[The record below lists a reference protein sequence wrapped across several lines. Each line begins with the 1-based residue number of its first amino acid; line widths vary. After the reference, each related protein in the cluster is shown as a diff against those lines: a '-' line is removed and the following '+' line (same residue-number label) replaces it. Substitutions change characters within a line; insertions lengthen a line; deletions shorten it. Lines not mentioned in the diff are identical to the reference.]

1 MRRLLAARDTR
12 VFLAGQ
18 AVSAFGDS
26 ALWLATGIWVKA
38 LTGSSG
44 AAGLVFFF
52 FTAPTLLAPVAGYV
66 VDRVDRRRL
75 LIAVA
80 TGSPAAPCWRCSSRT
95 TPVRCG

>member
-1 MRRLLAARDTR
+1 MGTRRLLSLRDAR

-18 AVSAFGDS
+18 AVTSFGDS

-52 FTAPTLLAPVAGYV
+52 LP
-66 VDRVDRRRL
+66 RRHCSLRCPDSSS
-75 LIAVA
+75 
-80 TGSPAAPCWRCSSRT
+80 TGSIA
-95 TPVRCG
+95 GGY